1 MKFSIT
7 TFLTDES
14 IAPGPLGAAVEERGF
29 HALMVTEHSHMPLAY
44 EPLFPVAGD
53 PAL

>member
-29 HALMVTEHSHMPLAY
+29 HALMVTEHSHMPLA
-44 EPLFPVAGD
+44 
-53 PAL
+53 